1 METQIAHT
9 DFKKL
14 AAKYLLEFNEH
25 DAQALARLYSENA
38 IMILSDPSKPLRGRR
53 EMEQLFINS
62 FTAFPDIKLQFTAI
76 FPSLDQVCFEFHE
89 TGTFTGP
96 LSTTE
101 GEVPPTGRKFDIMG
115 AFILK
120 LTDEGLI
127 SEDRSYFDQDLFQN
141 QLGLTGKAEKEREEQ
156 EITKAEVADI
166 KKEKAAVSYILDQ
179 FFDSYR
185 DEKTEIFENILDDDP
200 ELLFFGTDTQERW
213 IGKDVFMAAQKE
225 FFKAT
230 SDAKIEIYNKTVQI
244 AKSGNVAWTSCMTNL
259 DIMSDGKPMRLE
271 GLRLTS
277 TFEKRDGKWVLVQ
290 GHASQ
295 PISGQMI
302 AY

>member
-1 METQIAHT
+1 METQIVHT
-9 DFKKL
+9 DFEKL

-89 TGTFTGP
+89 TGTFTGS

-127 SEDRSYFDQDLFQN
+127 AEDRSYFDQDLFQN

-156 EITKAEVADI
+156 EITKAEVAEI
-166 KKEKAAVSYILDQ
+166 EKEKAVVSERLNQ
-179 FFDSYR
+179 FLR
-185 DEKTEIFENILDDDP
+185 ALENDPERLGDFICDDP
-200 ELLFFGTDTQERW
+200 ELVFFGTDVQERW
-213 IGKDVFMAAQKE
+213 IGKDNFIEAQKQ
-225 FFKAT
+225 FFEVT
-230 SDAKIEIYNKTVQI
+230 SDSKMDIYNTTIQI
-244 AKSGNVAWTSCMTNL
+244 SKAGTVAWTSFMMNW
-259 DIMSDGKPMRLE
+259 DIVSGDQPMHLE
-271 GLRLTS
+271 GLRLTL
-277 TFEKRDGKWVLVQ
+277 TFEKREGNWVIVQ
-290 GHASQ
+290 GHGSQ
-295 PISGQMI
+295 PVSGQMI